1 MKVLKGGDRKK
12 LPEERKASLLRA
24 TTMHEVE
31 HLVSVYPSSFS
42 LLDLLVPGK
51 RITVYICFSDT
62 ALFYK
67 LLIISRSFTYIYN
80 YVTVVYV

>member
-31 HLVSVYPSSFS
+31 HLVSVSCHVSPS
-42 LLDLLVPGK
+42 
-51 RITVYICFSDT
+51 
-62 ALFYK
+62 
-67 LLIISRSFTYIYN
+67 LI
-80 YVTVVYV
+80 